1 MKRPLDL
8 TDLGVREVAP
18 PLPAEDSFFRRQ
30 AALRHQRR
38 SRRLRTMTATVLWA
52 LVLLLIG
59 GFLAVE
65 IITGFKLA

>member
-1 MKRPLDL
+1 MKSHVDL
-8 TDLGVREVAP
+8 RDLEVRQLAP
-18 PLPAEDSFFRRQ
+18 PLPAEDTFFRRQ

-38 SRRLRTMTATVLWA
+38 SRRIRAITANVLWT

-59 GFLAVE
+59 VFLAVE